1 MLRSM
6 TGFGSAAGQVE
17 SVSYVVEIRS
27 VNNRYLKLSCKLPDF
42 LAAAESEIETLVRQ
56 RVQRGTLTVSVQM
69 KLPEDRAA
77 GRINIAVLNSYI
89 DQLRAIDVEGNIMP
103 KMLRVDLAALMQLPG
118 ICEPPSLEG
127 LMDST
132 REGLLALVAQAVEAL
147 AEMRRAEG
155 ENTKADLLG
164 NCDEIERNLAAV
176 AEVSPQVVVDYH
188 ERLATRVAELTRAGN
203 VKIDEDLLA
212 REVAIFADRCDIAEE
227 ITRLRAHVEQFRQ
240 TGDSPEPAGRKLDFI
255 AQEMLREA
263 NTIASKANNA
273 EIGRHVVDIKTAID
287 RIKEQVQN
295 VE

>member
-1 MLRSM
+1 MLQSM

-42 LAAAESEIETLVRQ
+42 LSAAESEIEALVRQ
-56 RVQRGTLTVSVQM
+56 RVRRGTLTLSVQTR
-69 KLPEDRAA
+69 LPEDKAA
-77 GRINIAVLNSYI
+77 GRLNIAAINSYL
-89 DQLRAIDVEGNIMP
+89 DQLRTVDVEGNP
-103 KMLRVDLAALMQLPG
+103 MLRVDLAALTALPG
-118 ICEPPSLEG
+118 VYEPPSLED
-127 LMDST
+127 LADST
-132 REGLLALVAQAVEAL
+132 QEGLLELVAQAVEAL
-147 AEMRRAEG
+147 AAMRVKEG
-155 ENTKADLLG
+155 GNLKADLLV
-164 NCDEIERNLAAV
+164 NCDEVERNLAAV
-176 AEVSPQVVVDYH
+176 AEIAPRIVVDYQD
-188 ERLATRVAELTRAGN
+188 RLAARVGELTRAGK

-227 ITRLRAHVEQFRQ
+227 MTRLRAHLEQFRQ
-240 TGDSPEPAGRKLDFI
+240 TADLPEPAGRKLDFI

-273 EIGRHVVDIKTAID
+273 EIGRHVVNIKTAID

>member
-17 SVSYVVEIRS
+17 SVNYVVEIRS

-42 LAAAESEIETLVRQ
+42 LAAAESEIEALVRH

-77 GRINIAVLNSYI
+77 GQINTTVLKSYV
-89 DQLRAIDVEGNIMP
+89 DQLRTIGVGGNP
-103 KMLRVDLAALMQLPG
+103 MLTVDLATLVQLPG
-118 ICEPPSLEG
+118 VCEPPSLKG
-127 LMDST
+127 LADST

-147 AEMRRAEG
+147 AGMRHKEG

-164 NCDEIERNLAAV
+164 NCDEIERNLASI
-176 AEVSPQVVVDYH
+176 AEIAPQVVVGYH
-188 ERLATRVAELTRAGN
+188 ERLTTRVAELTRAGK
-203 VKIDEDLLA
+203 VSIDQDLLA

-227 ITRLRAHVEQFRQ
+227 MTRLRAHVEQFRQ
-240 TGDSPEPAGRKLDFI
+240 TSDSPEPAGRKLDFI

-273 EIGRHVVDIKTAID
+273 EIGRNVVDIKTAID

>member
-17 SVSYVVEIRS
+17 GVSYVVEIRS

-42 LAAAESEIETLVRQ
+42 LAAAESDIEALVRH

-77 GRINIAVLNSYI
+77 GRINTTVLKSYI
-89 DQLRAIDVEGNIMP
+89 DQLRTLDVGNPMC
-103 KMLRVDLAALMQLPG
+103 RVDLATLVALPG
-118 ICEPPSLEG
+118 VCEPPSFEG
-127 LMDST
+127 LVDST

-147 AEMRRAEG
+147 AAMRRKEG
-155 ENTKADLLG
+155 DNTKADLLG
-164 NCDEIERNLAAV
+164 NCDEIEKHLAAI

-188 ERLATRVAELTRAGN
+188 ERLATRVAELTRAGK
-203 VKIDEDLLA
+203 VKIDEDLRA
-212 REVAIFADRCDIAEE
+212 REVALFADRCDIAEE
-227 ITRLRAHVEQFRQ
+227 MTRLRAHVGQFRQ

>member
-42 LAAAESEIETLVRQ
+42 LAAAESEIEALVRH

-77 GRINIAVLNSYI
+77 GRINTAVLKSYV
-89 DQLRAIDVEGNIMP
+89 DQLRAVGAGGNPPQNI
-103 KMLRVDLAALMQLPG
+103 DLATLTQLPG
-118 ICEPPSLEG
+118 VCEPPSLEG
-127 LMDST
+127 LADST
-132 REGLLALVAQAVEAL
+132 REGLLELVAQAVEAL
-147 AEMRRAEG
+147 AVMRHKEG
-155 ENTKADLLG
+155 QNTKADLMG
-164 NCDEIERNLAAV
+164 NCDEIERNLASI
-176 AEVSPQVVVDYH
+176 AEIAPQVVVGYH
-188 ERLATRVAELTRAGN
+188 ERLTTRVAELTRAGKVN
-203 VKIDEDLLA
+203 IDEDLLA

-227 ITRLRAHVEQFRQ
+227 MTRLREHVKQFRL
-240 TGDSPEPAGRKLDFI
+240 TSDSPEPAGRKLDFI

-273 EIGRHVVDIKTAID
+273 EIGRSVVDIKTAID

>member
-27 VNNRYLKLSCKLPDF
+27 VNNRYLKISCKLPDF
-42 LAAAESEIETLVRQ
+42 LAAAESEIEALVRH
-56 RVQRGTLTVSVQM
+56 RVQRGTLMLSVQTR
-69 KLPEDRAA
+69 LPEDRAA
-77 GRINIAVLNSYI
+77 GRVNAAVLSNYL
-89 DQLRAIDVEGNIMP
+89 DQLRMIDVEGNP
-103 KMLRVDLAALMQLPG
+103 MLRVDLATLMQLPG
-118 ICEPPSLEG
+118 VCEPPSLEG
-127 LMDST
+127 LVEST
-132 REGLLALVAQAVEAL
+132 RDGLLALVAQAIENL
-147 AEMRRAEG
+147 AKMRRKEG
-155 ENTKADLLG
+155 DNLKADLLG
-164 NCDEIERNLAAV
+164 NCDEVERNLAAI
-176 AEVSPQVVVDYH
+176 AEVSPKVVVDYH
-188 ERLATRVAELTRAGN
+188 DRLALRVAELTRAA
-203 VKIDEDLLA
+203 KISIDEDLLA

-263 NTIASKANNA
+263 NTIASKANSA